1 MFSANENSCYKDK
14 GKAYFQY
21 WKKFKFI
28 SALFLSGFNRRK
40 MMENERNDQP
50 EWLNSDES
58 DFSGYS
64 EDDIDSDKAY
74 SSENDD
80 SDQSGSENEQE
91 NEPAERWV
99 ENDRTARPKA
109 QFYGPVP
116 GANAILGAD
125 ENELGLLSP
134 VFPSLSI

>member
-1 MFSANENSCYKDK
+1 
-14 GKAYFQY
+14 
-21 WKKFKFI
+21 
-28 SALFLSGFNRRK
+28 

-64 EDDIDSDKAY
+64 ADDIDSDRAY

-99 ENDRTARPKA
+99 ENDSTARPKA

-125 ENELGLLSP
+125 EN
-134 VFPSLSI
+134 